1 MSCRVPHSFAF
12 FADEWDSLQK
22 LRQLSQAR
30 TGIDRYPSCVI
41 EGLHRHHGTGDLHF
55 ITWSCYRRQP
65 ILGTAPRRDLLVTIL
80 EQARRKYRFVV
91 HGYVVMPEHVHLLIT
106 EPEEGDPSVV
116 MKVVKQRF
124 ARQLNE
130 KRRGTAARQGQL
142 WENAPGAAWQKRFT
156 I

>member
-1 MSCRVPHSFAF
+1 M
-12 FADEWDSLQK
+12 
-22 LRQLSQAR
+22 
-30 TGIDRYPSCVI
+30 T
-41 EGLHRHHGTGDLHF
+41 EGLYRYYGTGDLHF

-65 ILGTAPRRDLLVTIL
+65 ILEIATGRDLLLTIL

-124 ARQLNE
+124 ARRLNE
-130 KRRGTAARQGQL
+130 KRRRTAARQGPL
-142 WENAPGAAWQKRFT
+142 WENAPGAVWQKRFT
-156 I
+156 ILVYGPNTNELRSCGTCIEIP